1 MLYNSLSTLLVNKRP
16 SFPTRFCYVHIASF
30 VKCRWKFDDILRTY
44 EYSLYEVSHPR
55 ISTLRRRSSRCSICI
70 FIWEARKI
78 GTFVKRA
85 VRQPCHVGEE
95 CGGWISSPT
104 FHQALPL
111 RIPFS
116 AVGSH
121 CQTTSSDKPFLFRSV
136 ILSALLLPRHGN
148 NGKRKEE

>member
-30 VKCRWKFDDILRTY
+30 VECRWKIDDILRTY

-104 FHQALPL
+104 FHQAHSRIAFPLVPSVAIARQLP
-111 RIPFS
+111 
-116 AVGSH
+116 A
-121 CQTTSSDKPFLFRSV
+121 TS
-136 ILSALLLPRHGN
+136 LSSSGA
-148 NGKRKEE
+148 